1 MQPLQGKRAAVVNAV
16 VNAVEHQYT
25 DMYNK
30 VEKCGMMYVWDDTK
44 CTIA

>member
-1 MQPLQGKRAAVVNAV
+1 MQPLQGKRAAV